1 MDLVSSLVV
10 NRVQNFPCF
19 LLHQKKRR
27 RRKRAKN
34 HPGDTVGSNTHH
46 LALKMAGNWR
56 LYCSPDVKKETKRF
70 VGVSGLHFEI
80 LPRERRVL
88 LRVSLLK
95 RKRFRV
101 HTCSKF
107 VLFSPLRLLRRE
119 TKKVVV
125 ADAAATS
132 TFTNIYS
139 LNFGFKRSEQ
149 SLKVKRFR

>member
-1 MDLVSSLVV
+1 VDLVSSLVV

-70 VGVSGLHFEI
+70 GVSGLHFEI
-80 LPRERRVL
+80 LPARNVL
-88 LRVSLLK
+88 LLK
-95 RKRFRV
+95 RKRTPR
-101 HTCSKF
+101 HTYLLKVLRF
-107 VLFSPLRLLRRE
+107 VF
-119 TKKVVV
+119 TI
-125 ADAAATS
+125 T
-132 TFTNIYS
+132 TFTTRDEESCRRGRRGDEHVYEHI
-139 LNFGFKRSEQ
+139 
-149 SLKVKRFR
+149 

>member
-1 MDLVSSLVV
+1 VDLVSSLAG

-88 LRVSLLK
+88 LLKRMSYLLK
-95 RKRFRV
+95 VLRFVFHDATTITTTFTTRDEESCRRGRRGDEHV
-101 HTCSKF
+101 YEHIL
-107 VLFSPLRLLRRE
+107 VLFEFWSQ
-119 TKKVVV
+119 KV
-125 ADAAATS
+125 
-132 TFTNIYS
+132 
-139 LNFGFKRSEQ
+139 
-149 SLKVKRFR
+149 

>member
-70 VGVSGLHFEI
+70 GVSGLHFEI
-80 LPRERRVL
+80 LPREERFVASFVAQKKTLSRTY
-88 LRVSLLK
+88 LLK
-95 RKRFRV
+95 VRFV
-101 HTCSKF
+101 FTI
-107 VLFSPLRLLRRE
+107 
-119 TKKVVV
+119 T
-125 ADAAATS
+125 
-132 TFTNIYS
+132 TFTTRDEESCRRGRRGDEHVYEHI
-139 LNFGFKRSEQ
+139 
-149 SLKVKRFR
+149 